1 MSTQLN
7 YRDMLLQELE
17 KRCRR
22 NPQYSMRSFARD
34 LSISPSRLSDVL
46 KGRYG
51 LSRVAAEQI
60 AKKMEWEPLRR
71 TYFCDLVASR
81 HSRSDT
87 QKKEAQKRLKR
98 LYRDLHAQQL
108 SLDAFQL
115 ISDWYHYAI
124 LELTLTE
131 NFQSDTEWIS
141 QRLAVDQHLIESAIQ
156 RLLRLG
162 LLEKTNRTLRATA
175 ASTFTPSGIPS
186 EAIRKN
192 HRQILR
198 KAEAALETQS
208 VQERD
213 FSSVVLA
220 VRKKD
225 LPEAQEAIKAFRRQF
240 DAQFS
245 QATPKDEVYC
255 LAVQFFNLTQKNS

>member
-1 MSTQLN
+1 MSPSLN
-7 YRDMLLQELE
+7 YREMLLQELE

-22 NPQYSMRSFARD
+22 NSQYSLRSFARD

-51 LSRVAAEQI
+51 LSRAAAEKI
-60 AKKMEWEPLRR
+60 AKKMQWEPIRR
-71 TYFCDLVASR
+71 TYFCDLVASV
-81 HSRSDT
+81 HSRSRT
-87 QKKEAQKRLKR
+87 QKKEARKRLKR
-98 LYRDLHAQQL
+98 LYRDLHSQQL

-131 NFQSDTEWIS
+131 DFQSDTAWIS
-141 QRLAVDQHLIESAIQ
+141 QRLAVNEHLIESAIQ
-156 RLLRLG
+156 RLIRLG
-162 LLEKTNRTLRATA
+162 LLEKKNNTLKATA
-175 ASTFTPSGIPS
+175 HNTFTPSGIPN

-192 HRQILR
+192 HRQILQ
-198 KAEAALETQS
+198 KAQAALDSQTVDQ
-208 VQERD
+208 RD

-220 VRKKD
+220 IRKKD

-240 DAQFS
+240 DTQFGQS
-245 QATPKDEVYC
+245 IPKDEVYC
-255 LAVQFFNLTQKNS
+255 LAIQFFSLSQTTH